1 MSKVYECGN
10 YRIHTIKINKFKTT
24 SLEIIFRK
32 KIEKEKITEYNLL
45 ARLLSFT
52 SKKYPRERDITIEL
66 EKLYNAYEISYGT
79 VAGNTQKF
87 SVMIDFLNPK
97 YCEEGYLEEV
107 VSFPFELLLNP
118 KIEDNHFCERD
129 FLINK
134 NRMIA
139 AIESEKESPYG
150 YSMHRSLG
158 EADSNNPSSYDANGY
173 LEDLENIT
181 PESLV
186 NTYNN
191 LFKDFNCD
199 IYVCGNV
206 DMNKIVKIIKKIFK
220 NETAKRVKIDMYY
233 EGKARNKNKDIIE
246 TGKYEQDIIT
256 MVYNMVDF
264 TDRERKYVLPLFNN
278 IFGGYEL
285 TSKLYRYLRE
295 ENSLCY
301 NVSSMINR
309 FVNTF
314 IVRAGIDAVNKDFC
328 IELVNKALK
337 EMKQGKFS
345 DDDLANAKKTRINE
359 VIMADNSNAGYISRE
374 MLKELDG
381 FTTIKEAINNYKSV
395 TKEEIMNV
403 VDKLVL
409 NTIYLLKGEE

>member
-233 EGKARNKNKDIIE
+233 EGKARNKNKDIVE

-337 EMKQGKFS
+337 EMKQGEFS